1 MAYVHPGVHRT
12 ALEVGG
18 VQLHHLPAL
27 TNHDPRI
34 ASELW
39 SVTGRVRPDIVQ
51 TWLPQMDVVGGSV
64 ALLRRVPWV
73 LSERSS
79 SEAYTTHFR
88 DRIIRRRLGR
98 WADGVVANS
107 RAGYS
112 LWHDSMRGAAETHIV
127 RNAVAV
133 EAIAAARPASLE
145 DFGVR
150 RKGPVVIFAGR
161 LTAEKNLPLLL
172 KIADKV
178 SGLTAATFLVCGD
191 GPLRGVVEEAVK
203 SADAGDRI
211 LILGHQDDIWPL
223 MKASDAFVSTSTF
236 EGQPNAVLEA
246 MACECPL
253 VVSDIPS
260 HREFLSA
267 ETADFA
273 STEDDFVRAILR
285 ALQGTPDV
293 IKRVNTA
300 RDQVGQYGARAA
312 ALAYE
317 TIYEKASAGHSRCAE

>member
-1 MAYVHPGVHRT
+1 VAYVHPGIHRT
-12 ALEVGG
+12 ALEIGG
-18 VQLHHLPAL
+18 VQLHHLRARN
-27 TNHDPRI
+27 NHDPRI
-34 ASELW
+34 ARELW
-39 SVTGRVRPDIVQ
+39 SVIGRVGPDIVQ
-51 TWLPQMDVVGGSV
+51 TWLPQMDIVGGFV
-64 ALLRRVPWV
+64 ALLKRVPWV
-73 LSERSS
+73 LSERSCAD
-79 SEAYTTHFR
+79 AYKTHFR
-88 DRIIRRRLGR
+88 DRIIRRQLGR

-112 LWHDSMRGAAETHIV
+112 LWHDSMPAAANAHVV

-133 EAIAAARPASLE
+133 EAIATARRASLE

-150 RKGPVVIFAGR
+150 RKGPAVIFVGR

-178 SGLTAATFLVCGD
+178 SRLTAATFLVCGD
-191 GPLRGVVEEAVK
+191 GPLRGEVEDAVK
-203 SADAGDRI
+203 SADARDRI
-211 LILGHQDDIWPL
+211 LILGQQDDVWPL
-223 MKASDAFVSTSTF
+223 MKASAAFVSTSTL

-260 HREFLSA
+260 HREFLGA

-273 STEDDFVRAILR
+273 FTEDDFVRAILR
-285 ALQGTPDV
+285 ALQGDPDV
-293 IKRVNTA
+293 IARVNAA
-300 RDQVGQYGARAA
+300 RDQVEQYGARAA

-317 TIYEKASAGHSRCAE
+317 TIYEKAIAGH